1 MRSWAGQLDALG
13 RRVVDPKT
21 IGFATETS
29 MAIDVDTAGFER
41 EVVARSTEVP
51 VVVDFWAEWCAP
63 CRTLGPVLE
72 REVAARDGQLVLAK
86 VDVDAN
92 QDLAARYDVRGIP
105 AVKAFRN
112 GYVVSEFAGAV
123 PPAVVARFLD
133 ELTAPS
139 EAEELIEELRAE
151 GVWPDVVGA
160 LEEGDRKPAL
170 VLLLEKLEGAEPE
183 ERERVRRLMVGLF
196 RELGQEHPLA
206 VQYRRRLATALY

>member
-1 MRSWAGQLDALG
+1 
-13 RRVVDPKT
+13 
-21 IGFATETS
+21 
-29 MAIDVDTAGFER
+29 MAIDVDTEGFER
-41 EVVARSTEVP
+41 EVVARSAEVP

-86 VDVDAN
+86 VDVEAN
-92 QDLAARYDVRGIP
+92 QNLAARYDVRGIP
-105 AVKAFRN
+105 AVQAFRN

-123 PPAVVARFLD
+123 PPAVVVSFLD

-160 LEEGDRKPAL
+160 LNDGDRKRAL
-170 VLLLEKLEGAEPE
+170 ALLLKKVEGAAPE

-196 RELGQEHPLA
+196 RELGQEHPLT

>member
-1 MRSWAGQLDALG
+1 
-13 RRVVDPKT
+13 
-21 IGFATETS
+21 
-29 MAIDVDTAGFER
+29 MAIDVDTEGFER
-41 EVVARSTEVP
+41 EVVARSAEVP

-72 REVAARDGQLVLAK
+72 RGVAARDGQLVLAK
-86 VDVDAN
+86 VDVEAN

-112 GYVVSEFAGAV
+112 GYVVSEFAGAA
-123 PPAVVARFLD
+123 PPADVARFLD

-139 EAEELIEELRAE
+139 EAEELIDELRAE

-160 LEEGDRKPAL
+160 LNDGDRKRAL
-170 VLLLEKLEGAEPE
+170 ALLLEKVEGAEPE